1 MGKNTMQYDKAK
13 AERRAKDAKR
23 KREKRAEL
31 REAAGLVASEIA
43 KPAKERVKLPSV
55 GSPAEAAAAFGPGTP
70 MANEAA
76 RVMRPGTPSSAFRP
90 TNEPGRAPHISVG
103 YEKHLHP
110 VRMTFTGKLTE
121 EGQRAVKAALDEPA
135 PVRLTLAAL
144 AQAFDEACAGVDLA
158 EGALEN
164 ATRIRDKAK
173 TALDQAC
180 ARRANGE
187 QA

>member
-1 MGKNTMQYDKAK
+1 MIVGIPRAVVHVARPVIGLLKESEMGKAK
-13 AERRAKDAKR
+13 KMGKGVSALTEVPGGLKMDPKNVRRRERA
-23 KREKRAEL
+23 AEL
-31 REAAGLVASEIA
+31 REAVALVASEIA
-43 KPAKERVKLPSV
+43 KPAKERVKLP
-55 GSPAEAAAAFGPGTP
+55 T
-70 MANEAA
+70 
-76 RVMRPGTPSSAFRP
+76 
-90 TNEPGRAPHISVG
+90 
-103 YEKHLHP
+103 

>member
-1 MGKNTMQYDKAK
+1 MGKQTTKTGKGVDALFEQEQQEKLAK
-13 AERRAKDAKR
+13 RRADDARR
-23 KREKRAEL
+23 KREKRAKLKDAVE
-31 REAAGLVASEIA
+31 LVASEIA
-43 KPAKERVKLPSV
+43 KPA
-55 GSPAEAAAAFGPGTP
+55 
-70 MANEAA
+70 A
-76 RVMRPGTPSSAFRP
+76 RVMPKQNAAAHPDGYVRVAG
-90 TNEPGRAPHISVG
+90 APQQT
-103 YEKHLHP
+103 

>member
-1 MGKNTMQYDKAK
+1 MGKQTKQTKKMGKGVAALTEVPGGLKMDPKNVRRRERAAK
-13 AERRAKDAKR
+13 
-23 KREKRAEL
+23 L

-43 KPAKERVKLPSV
+43 KPAKERVKLHAQP
-55 GSPAEAAAAFGPGTP
+55 
-70 MANEAA
+70 
-76 RVMRPGTPSSAFRP
+76 
-90 TNEPGRAPHISVG
+90 NEPGRAPHISVG
-103 YEKHLHP
+103 YAKHLQP